1 MNLADKYH
9 PHVFE
14 DVLGQEQAVATVVA
28 QLRRDLQLPILL
40 CGPPGVGKTTV
51 AFILS
56 RALNCE
62 APSASGSPC
71 LACEKCAEF
80 DTGDRAHF
88 FVELNAGRHGG
99 RDHAAYIND
108 FALTPPFGGA
118 RRRAVFIDEAH
129 ALSNAAQDQLLQV
142 LELPD
147 TAAFVLATNQPER
160 LTPALRSRC
169 IVVKLDVLSDATLI
183 ALGRAVCGW
192 ESIAFEPDALAMV
205 AAAAQGQ
212 ARDFL
217 TKLAAVAAQGPV
229 TAAGVGGVLNLAWAD
244 VVLTALTLL
253 LRSGYPEADAALR
266 AWSTLPGL
274 KARALRDALAFVAQ
288 QRFALTA
295 GASAGAVHA
304 AFLGASA
311 SAVDELAAAV
321 AQRATVLG
329 VAPALCVVEW
339 GVFWSACAAGV
350 HDEGD
355 LALRL
360 MEFALRVCPPE
371 VALTPLPPP
380 VVPVAVRPVRRR
392 AIVCAAA
399 WPDAGLNARGVW
411 LTKRETLGV
420 YRAATLLPQAYGV
433 WFNTRLVLRYADFGV
448 TDVAASLRLC
458 SDLTHELGLRV
469 RDWVGDTAF
478 RLHWLAQHEGAEAGG
493 LVTRLLLHVPPTL
506 FERARAWIAEEFLPT
521 PEGVWVN
528 TLGVDVWRAA
538 DTARPHVT
546 HWALVRELWR
556 IVNPAVLD
564 LDECGCRAPL
574 VTLLGVPPQRP
585 RTPTA
590 LPASVRRWSTSHTLG
605 SSVWRA
611 AATARL
617 AFVSALEERAWG
629 ALDTGWELHEHD
641 CRRAELA
648 QRQRAEDVLLAQLPR
663 GVSDAQD
670 AVLEERLRALRSSW
684 TTDPM
689 KRPRPCALW

>member
-1 MNLADKYH
+1 MILDK
-9 PHVFE
+9 F
-14 DVLGQEQAVATVVA
+14 DTVVVF
-28 QLRRDLQLPILL
+28 DL
-40 CGPPGVGKTTV
+40 
-51 AFILS
+51 
-56 RALNCE
+56 
-62 APSASGSPC
+62 
-71 LACEKCAEF
+71 
-80 DTGDRAHF
+80 
-88 FVELNAGRHGG
+88 
-99 RDHAAYIND
+99 
-108 FALTPPFGGA
+108 
-118 RRRAVFIDEAH
+118 AVFIDEAH

-399 WPDAGLNARGVW
+399 WPDAGLNARRVRRDLLSGESF
-411 LTKRETLGV
+411 LYLGRT
-420 YRAATLLPQAYGV
+420 YRLKV
-433 WFNTRLVLRYADFGV
+433 V
-448 TDVAASLRLC
+448 TDPEIQVGLRNGRLLISQHLLKRAPSARKALRDFYIRRGEEVLPSRVQQLAKKVGVQPGRVRVKELGYHWASCGARGDLNFHWKTLMAPRTVLDYVIVHELCHLRHRDHSNAFWNEIDKILPNYRERKQWLRANGASL
-458 SDLTHELGLRV
+458 D
-469 RDWVGDTAF
+469 
-478 RLHWLAQHEGAEAGG
+478 
-493 LVTRLLLHVPPTL
+493 
-506 FERARAWIAEEFLPT
+506 I
-521 PEGVWVN
+521 
-528 TLGVDVWRAA
+528 
-538 DTARPHVT
+538 
-546 HWALVRELWR
+546 
-556 IVNPAVLD
+556 
-564 LDECGCRAPL
+564 
-574 VTLLGVPPQRP
+574 
-585 RTPTA
+585 
-590 LPASVRRWSTSHTLG
+590 
-605 SSVWRA
+605 
-611 AATARL
+611 
-617 AFVSALEERAWG
+617 
-629 ALDTGWELHEHD
+629 
-641 CRRAELA
+641 
-648 QRQRAEDVLLAQLPR
+648 
-663 GVSDAQD
+663 
-670 AVLEERLRALRSSW
+670 
-684 TTDPM
+684 
-689 KRPRPCALW
+689 